1 MRLILITFQP
11 FWYDGE
17 KYSTDSN
24 FINFLLAFKKHFKE
38 IVLLAHIRHTQ
49 KEKGE
54 VLIDLSGIEVRPL
67 PFHKNLFDMYWR
79 LPFSLFTTLSKVKR
93 AVEKSDV
100 VFIDEQHIPSTLL
113 YGLIKYSSRN
123 IFFWIRADIEKSF
136 IFLGYSGMK
145 KVLAKIFGKIHL
157 WLNKA
162 MIRRYPTFVVGGGEF
177 CKYRNSNSN
186 KSIYKIHISLVSNA
200 HILSRTAVLQ
210 KHQYGEIRLLTVGR
224 LTSVKGIN
232 YLIEALPLVI
242 AKGNVPIRL
251 TIVGIGRQEQ
261 QLRNMVEELNL
272 SGQVTFA
279 GYIPFENELMNLY
292 TSSDI
297 FLSSSLSEGFPQTF
311 FEAMA
316 RGVPIISTNVG
327 GIPGVIKDGK
337 NGLLVTPRNPQQ
349 IANAVVRLIKDVQL
363 RAKLIENGLET
374 VKQYTLEAQIEKIM
388 NIIFQKIER

>member
-1 MRLILITFQP
+1 MRLALITFEP

-17 KYSTDSN
+17 KYSTNSN
-24 FINFLLAFKKHFKE
+24 FINFLLAFKTHFKE

-49 KEKGE
+49 KEKGK

-100 VFIDEQHIPSTLL
+100 VFIDEQHIQSTLL

-123 IFFWIRADIEKSF
+123 IFFWILADIEKSF
-136 IFLGYSGMK
+136 IFLDYSGMK
-145 KVLAKIFGKIHL
+145 RILAKILGKIHL

-162 MIRRYPTFVVGGGEF
+162 MIRRYPTFVVGEGIF
-177 CKYRNSNSN
+177 YKYSNIS
-186 KSIYKIHISLVSNA
+186 KSIYKIHLSLVSNA

-210 KHQYGEIRLLTVGR
+210 KHEHEEIHLLTVGR

-232 YLIEALPLVI
+232 YLIEALPWVI

-261 QLRNMVEELNL
+261 KLQNMVEELNL
-272 SGQVTFA
+272 SKQVAFA
-279 GYIPFENELMNLY
+279 GYIPSRNELMNLY
-292 TSSDI
+292 TNSDI
-297 FLSSSLSEGFPQTF
+297 FISSSLSEGFPRTF

-327 GIPGVIKDGK
+327 GIPDVIKNGK
-337 NGLLVTPRNPQQ
+337 NGLLITPRNPLQ

-363 RAKLIENGLET
+363 RAKLIENGLKT

-388 NIIFQKIER
+388 NIVFQNIERQT